1 MAAPEQS
8 PEDKVAAL
16 RRAGFDD
23 QQAQGIVY
31 VLSDLA
37 TQTQVENLRQDLAQ
51 LRSDLTQE
59 IGDVR
64 LQISN
69 VRLEMGGL
77 RTEIAEVRTEVH
89 RELHNLWWK
98 LAGVLFL
105 QAGFIV
111 SLIKLI

>member
-1 MAAPEQS
+1 
-8 PEDKVAAL
+8 
-16 RRAGFDD
+16 
-23 QQAQGIVY
+23 

-37 TQTQVENLRQDLAQ
+37 TQAQVENLRQELAQ
-51 LRSDLTQE
+51 LRSDLTRE
-59 IGDVR
+59 IG
-64 LQISN
+64 
-69 VRLEMGGL
+69 
-77 RTEIAEVRTEVH
+77 EVRAEVH

>member
-1 MAAPEQS
+1 MVRPDGGTRTECGRQGFG
-8 PEDKVAAL
+8 PP
-16 RRAGFDD
+16 RAGFDD

-37 TQTQVENLRQDLAQ
+37 TQSQVEDLKQDLAQ
-51 LRSDLTQE
+51 IRSDLTRE
-59 IGDVR
+59 IG
-64 LQISN
+64 
-69 VRLEMGGL
+69 
-77 RTEIAEVRTEVH
+77 EVRTEVH

>member
-64 LQISN
+64 
-69 VRLEMGGL
+69 
-77 RTEIAEVRTEVH
+77 TEVH

>member
-8 PEDKVAAL
+8 PEDKVSAL

-51 LRSDLTQE
+51 VRVDLTQE

-64 LQISN
+64 
-69 VRLEMGGL
+69 
-77 RTEIAEVRTEVH
+77 AEVH

>member
-8 PEDKVAAL
+8 AEDKVSAL

-37 TQTQVENLRQDLAQ
+37 TQSQVEDLRQDLAQ
-51 LRSDLTQE
+51 IRSDLTRE
-59 IGDVR
+59 IG
-64 LQISN
+64 
-69 VRLEMGGL
+69 
-77 RTEIAEVRTEVH
+77 EVRTEVH

-98 LAGVLFL
+98 LAGALFL

>member
-1 MAAPEQS
+1 MAAFEQN

-51 LRSDLTQE
+51 LRSHLTQE

-64 LQISN
+64 
-69 VRLEMGGL
+69 V
-77 RTEIAEVRTEVH
+77 EVH